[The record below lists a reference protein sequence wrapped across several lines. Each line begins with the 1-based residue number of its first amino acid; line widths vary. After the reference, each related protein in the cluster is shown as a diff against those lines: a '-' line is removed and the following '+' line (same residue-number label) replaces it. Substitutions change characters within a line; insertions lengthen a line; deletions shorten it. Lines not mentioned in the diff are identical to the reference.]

1 MIASRWALP
10 AGLLAAFLPI
20 ATTMALAVGE
30 KATAALKTA
39 SGEDAGVVTLTEGT
53 AGVLLKFE
61 LKGLPPGPHAVHI
74 HESGKCE
81 GDFSSAGGIYNPL
94 GAKHGFL
101 HDEGPMAGDLPN
113 IYVSGDGTG
122 IVEILSPFLTLSTE
136 SEEGLFD
143 PDGASIVIKEKP
155 DDYEAEPEGG
165 AGARIACGPIS
176 IQK

>member
-61 LKGLPPGPHAVHI
+61 LSKAYRPDRTLFTFTKAANVKAISAALAVSTI
-74 HESGKCE
+74 RWVPSTG
-81 GDFSSAGGIYNPL
+81 FSMTKALWLVTFRISMSAGTEQGSL
-94 GAKHGFL
+94 KFL
-101 HDEGPMAGDLPN
+101 
-113 IYVSGDGTG
+113 
-122 IVEILSPFLTLSTE
+122 
-136 SEEGLFD
+136 
-143 PDGASIVIKEKP
+143 
-155 DDYEAEPEGG
+155 
-165 AGARIACGPIS
+165 ARF
-176 IQK
+176 